1 MKKIAQISILC
12 LFLPALLFGQ
22 NYKTDFIISKAD
34 SILKS
39 QLGDT
44 LFSFVKYDKNTY
56 YEYKSIWGK
65 TKWER
70 LNKCKK
76 TKGKFVYVDV
86 RWFVEIPFP
95 NCPEFDSIKGE
106 TSFRLDSLL
115 RPIEKPYLDFIPDIY
130 WTKKKCNLISKE
142 TAIQIE
148 KSQKLKQGIEPL
160 SGKLEYD
167 IKVKSFIWEI
177 SNYLTRMQIING
189 SNSGQVEIVKI
200 DANTSEIKNHDI
212 YFYGPIP

>member
-76 TKGKFVYVDV
+76 TKGKFVNVDV
-86 RWFVEIPFP
+86 RWFVKIPFP

-142 TAIQIE
+142 TAIQIA

-177 SNYLTRMQIING
+177 SNYLTRMQLING
-189 SNSGQVEIVKI
+189 SSSGQVEIVKI